1 MKDIVNKENV
11 NFRIGVLSTIDSP
24 LLPFFLES
32 ILGQKMKNIV
42 VICDSKKI
50 ASKDK
55 KIFFE
60 RTGGEFER
68 FDYRNSNIYQ
78 VGNAMI
84 PFYFVKN
91 HNDEQTLNLIN
102 SLSLDVL
109 LNAGTPR
116 KLKKH
121 ILEGT
126 KHGVV
131 NIHPGILPYY
141 RGCSAVEWALFNNDK
156 VGNTAHFMTKGYD
169 EGNIILSE
177 WYNFPSDA
185 NYKSIRVRV
194 YRESIILAGKT
205 LRLIFEKKIISTDGV
220 PQDHNLAKY
229 WDPIPDEKFAQVVES
244 VNNGRYKYQKH

>member
-11 NFRIGVLSTIDSP
+11 NFRVGVLSTIDSP

-68 FDYRNSNIYQ
+68 FDDRNSNIYQ

-91 HNDEQTLNLIN
+91 HNDEQTLI
-102 SLSLDVL
+102 
-109 LNAGTPR
+109 
-116 KLKKH
+116 
-121 ILEGT
+121 
-126 KHGVV
+126 
-131 NIHPGILPYY
+131 
-141 RGCSAVEWALFNNDK
+141 
-156 VGNTAHFMTKGYD
+156 
-169 EGNIILSE
+169 
-177 WYNFPSDA
+177 
-185 NYKSIRVRV
+185 
-194 YRESIILAGKT
+194 
-205 LRLIFEKKIISTDGV
+205 
-220 PQDHNLAKY
+220 
-229 WDPIPDEKFAQVVES
+229 
-244 VNNGRYKYQKH
+244 